1 MAKKYMCTNIL
12 YQVTQWVGGN
22 LLTCIPVGVWVGKRV
37 SEDSGVPPA
46 DEEAFA

>member
-1 MAKKYMCTNIL
+1 MYKFTVSSYPMG
-12 YQVTQWVGGN
+12 GGN